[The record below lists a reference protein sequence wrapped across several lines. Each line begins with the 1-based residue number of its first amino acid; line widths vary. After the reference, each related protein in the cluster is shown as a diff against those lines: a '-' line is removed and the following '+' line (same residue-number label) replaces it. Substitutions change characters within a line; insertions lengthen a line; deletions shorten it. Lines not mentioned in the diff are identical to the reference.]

1 MKHLRVFCSYAYW
14 PTWLRSET
22 EEISHNID
30 PAELPLSVQ
39 TLERLLE
46 WDRAFQATYND
57 GYPAEALPLVGMTPA
72 QFELEG
78 RELAG
83 LIKDELGPTYVVSD

>member
-1 MKHLRVFCSYAYW
+1 MKRLRVFCSYACW
-14 PTWLRSET
+14 PTWLRSEA
-22 EEISHNID
+22 EEVSQNVD

-39 TLERLLE
+39 TLERLLQ

-78 RELAG
+78 RVLAG
-83 LIKDELGPTYVVSD
+83 LIQGELGPMYIVSD